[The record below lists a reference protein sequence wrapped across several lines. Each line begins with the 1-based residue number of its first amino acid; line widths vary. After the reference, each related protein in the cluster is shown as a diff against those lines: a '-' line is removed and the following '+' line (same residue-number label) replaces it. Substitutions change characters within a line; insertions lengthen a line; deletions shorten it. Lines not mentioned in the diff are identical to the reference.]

1 MSQTVRDR
9 IITWYKQGLHAV
21 DPTRVTREALQKVD
35 PGEGRLVVLAI
46 GKAAVAMA
54 SAATEVLGD
63 RIDAGLM
70 VAKKG
75 QISEEVDHFRAIEA
89 AHPIPDEHSL
99 RAGEAVLEFVDDLS
113 DNDTVIALIS
123 GGGSALIECPIEGI
137 SLMDMQVTTEL
148 LMYAGA
154 GIYELNAVRKA
165 LSAIKGGGLR
175 RAIGDARCITL
186 MLSDVIGNDQTV
198 IASGPTVP
206 VPSNRSQAWQVIE
219 DFKIA
224 NQVPESVRFALTADV
239 PAAPDLDTSRDV
251 RQVVADNTTF
261 VSAVQRVASQQSLR
275 TAQVITHW
283 RDDAESLADRIL
295 EDVRKADSDVDV
307 IIGGGEATSVVR
319 GKGRGGRNTETA
331 LLVALNLDPET
342 DWLFA
347 SLASDGDDGNSGAAG
362 AIVGADTVANRQSA
376 EAALRI
382 SDSAG
387 YLQNQDALV
396 ITGQTG
402 TNVNDVY
409 IAVRRSAFPG
419 EIT

>member
-21 DPTRVTREALQKVD
+21 DPTRVTREALQKVH

-75 QISEEVDHFRAIEA
+75 QISEEVDRFRAIEA

-113 DNDTVIALIS
+113 ENDTVIALIS